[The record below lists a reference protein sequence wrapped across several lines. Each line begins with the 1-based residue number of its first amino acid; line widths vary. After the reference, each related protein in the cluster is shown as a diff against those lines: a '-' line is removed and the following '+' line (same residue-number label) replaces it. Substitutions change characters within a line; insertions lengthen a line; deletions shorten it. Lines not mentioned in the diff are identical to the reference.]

1 MNEARPDAVAAATAP
16 SAVLSV
22 EDLTIEFRTRAGVVH
37 ALESVGFSARVG
49 EMVGVVGESGSG
61 KSVTASAIMG
71 LLEPAARVRSGRIL
85 VEGRDVLAMSEAE
98 LQQIRGNRM
107 GMIYQSPRTALNPIR
122 TVGQQLE
129 DVLLAHRI
137 VAGRAAAAERAIALL
152 AQVRIADPRRRL
164 SAYPAELS
172 GGMCQRVMIA
182 LALAASPALLIADE
196 PTTGLDVTTQALIVA
211 LIRELGEHRGMATLL
226 ITHDLALA
234 AERCDRI
241 VVMHAGHVVESA
253 PTAALFA
260 SPRHPYTR
268 RLIATTPDPDAPLS
282 HLQPIAGN
290 IPDLRGT
297 LPPCR
302 FSGRCDLYTAG
313 TCDVS
318 PLRRTEDDGHRVA
331 CWRSP

>member
-1 MNEARPDAVAAATAP
+1 VPDLLAVEN
-16 SAVLSV
+16 LS
-22 EDLTIEFRTRAGVVH
+22 IEFRTRTGVVH
-37 ALESVGFSARVG
+37 ALEDVGFTARAG

-61 KSVTASAIMG
+61 KSVTASAVMG

-85 VEGRDVLAMSEAE
+85 LEGEDVLQMPESE
-98 LQQIRGNRM
+98 LQRLRGSRM

-129 DVLLAHRI
+129 DVLLAHG
-137 VAGRAAAAERAIALL
+137 VASRRAAAAEHAMALL

-182 LALAASPALLIADE
+182 LALASSPRLLIADE
-196 PTTGLDVTTQALIVA
+196 PTTGLDVTTQALITA
-211 LIRELGEHRGMATLL
+211 LIRELAEQRGMATVL

-234 AERCDRI
+234 SECCDRI

-253 PTAALFA
+253 TTAALFS
-260 SPRHPYTR
+260 SPRHPYTQK
-268 RLIATTPDPDAPLS
+268 LIATTPDPDAPLS
-282 HLQPIAGN
+282 SLEPIRGN
-290 IPDLRGT
+290 IPDLREA

-302 FSGRCDLYTAG
+302 FSRRCESYVAG
-313 TCDVS
+313 ECDRA
-318 PLRRTEDDGHRVA
+318 PLRRTVDARGHLVA
-331 CWRSP
+331 CWRAP